1 MSSLQSKIR
10 SKNTAVNT
18 TEKAYEN
25 VNKTNEKD
33 IIATIEVIEKKFEK
47 LCSLNNEI
55 EEVAEDAENDKKIYD
70 GCLGSEVNITKKIK
84 TLKSLDDKEKGLI
97 KNSDSKP
104 ESFKREFVNLPKLT
118 IEKLKGDYTKFD
130 TFMYSFVAA
139 IDSCK
144 DLKDIEN
151 LTTYILIRKVKHFA
165 QSKVLNQQIKAIQ
178 KH

>member
-25 VNKTNEKD
+25 VNKTNEED

-104 ESFKREFVNLPKLT
+104 ESFKRKSENLPKLNF
-118 IEKLKGDYTKFD
+118 EKFKGYYTKFN
-130 TFMYSFVAA
+130 TFMDSFAAA
-139 IDSCK
+139 IGS
-144 DLKDIEN
+144 
-151 LTTYILIRKVKHFA
+151 
-165 QSKVLNQQIKAIQ
+165 
-178 KH
+178 

>member
-55 EEVAEDAENDKKIYD
+55 EEVAEDAENDKK
-70 GCLGSEVNITKKIK
+70 NI
-84 TLKSLDDKEKGLI
+84 
-97 KNSDSKP
+97 
-104 ESFKREFVNLPKLT
+104 
-118 IEKLKGDYTKFD
+118 
-130 TFMYSFVAA
+130 
-139 IDSCK
+139 
-144 DLKDIEN
+144 
-151 LTTYILIRKVKHFA
+151 
-165 QSKVLNQQIKAIQ
+165 
-178 KH
+178 